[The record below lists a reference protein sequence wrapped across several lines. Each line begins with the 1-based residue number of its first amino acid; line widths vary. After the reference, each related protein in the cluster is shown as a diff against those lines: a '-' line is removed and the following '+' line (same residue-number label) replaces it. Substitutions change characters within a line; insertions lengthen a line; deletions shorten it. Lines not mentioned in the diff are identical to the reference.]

1 VWRRAGGVT
10 WARAVRAL
18 LCVQIAAVIAF
29 VGLLLLPLE
38 IVSNQIRDNV
48 IGDGSLVVSA
58 VVVALRG
65 VRWPADRSW
74 SWPIAV
80 GLGAYAFGDI
90 LYDNWVYA
98 LDPMPSPSA
107 ADVCYLVMYPL
118 TAVGLLLGVRAGNRK
133 VGRGLV
139 LDGLVTFLGAAA
151 LAGAVA
157 VPVVAGTT
165 RGTDDFL
172 HVLIAAAY
180 PVGDATLVA
189 IVVGVLVLRGGAPG
203 FYGWI
208 GAGLVTFAV
217 ADTVYTYRVALGSY
231 EVGTP
236 LDALWAVGLAIVAVG
251 AWRPQARSDV
261 RVDTPWMLAAP
272 LLSVLVATGVLV
284 FASVRPLPLPVVLV
298 AAATLVAATG
308 RIIDGFLAVV
318 DIARVRLEARTDELT
333 GLGNRRFL
341 YETIETELAGLG
353 PDEFV
358 YLLLIDLDRFKEV
371 NDSLGHAIGDD
382 VLLTVGTRLSE
393 TVGPD
398 DVLVRLGGDE
408 FGLLMPGRDAD
419 FDVLDCVERIAAA
432 ISAPISVADLSLQ
445 VEPSIGI
452 ACAPVD
458 SLDRTDLMRHADV
471 AMYDAKV
478 NHTGHARYDPDR
490 DDNSRERLQLIAELR
505 EALRTDPRQLVVH
518 YQPKC
523 SLAGQVVGAEALVRW
538 QHPTRG
544 LLGADRFVQTAENN
558 SLMPALTRHVLRTAL
573 AQVREWRRTDPPAT
587 VSVNLSVTSLLD
599 EGLVEH
605 MTSALVEAGVEA
617 DALILELTETMIMI
631 DPERSNR
638 TLNALSALGIKL
650 SIDDY
655 GTGQCSLAY
664 LRDLP
669 VQELKLDRSFVQH
682 IATKDRDAAIV
693 RSTIELAHSLDLVLV
708 AEGVEDLESAELL
721 RLMGCD
727 VAQGYYFGRPRPAAA
742 TLAEIADAAAVGN
755 LTHHQMIESHR

>member
-1 VWRRAGGVT
+1 MT
-10 WARAVRAL
+10 WARAIRAL
-18 LCVQIAAVIAF
+18 LCVQVVVVLAYV
-29 VGLLLLPLE
+29 VLLLVPVR
-38 IVSNQIRDNV
+38 IIADTVRDGV
-48 IGDGSLVVSA
+48 LGDGALVVSA
-58 VVVALRG
+58 IIVTLRG
-65 VRWPADRSW
+65 VRWPADRPW
-74 SWPIAV
+74 SWPIA
-80 GLGAYAFGDI
+80 LGIGTYALGDI
-90 LYDNWVYA
+90 LYDSWISG

-118 TAVGLLLGVRAGNRK
+118 TALGLLLGVRAGNRK
-133 VGRGLV
+133 VGRGLI

-157 VPVVAGTT
+157 VPVVSGTT
-165 RGTDDFL
+165 RGTDDVL
-172 HVLIAAAY
+172 HLVIAAAY

-189 IVVGVLVLRGGAPG
+189 MVIGVLVLRGGAPG
-203 FYGWI
+203 FHGWI
-208 GAGLVTFAV
+208 GAGLVIFAV
-217 ADTVYTYRVALGSY
+217 ADTVYTYRVALGDY
-231 EVGTP
+231 VVGTP
-236 LDALWAVGLAIVAVG
+236 LDALWATGLAVVAIGV
-251 AWRPQARSDV
+251 WRPQRGSDV
-261 RVDTPWMLAAP
+261 RVDSPWMLTAP
-272 LLSVLVATGVLV
+272 LLSVLVAIGVLV

-333 GLGNRRFL
+333 GLGNRRML

-353 PDEFV
+353 PGEFA

-371 NDSLGHAIGDD
+371 NDSLGHAIGDE
-382 VLLTVGTRLSE
+382 VLLTVADRLR
-393 TVGPD
+393 TTITAGD
-398 DVLVRLGGDE
+398 ILVRLGGDE
-408 FGLLMPGRDAD
+408 FGVLMPGRDAD
-419 FDVLDCVERIAAA
+419 FDVLVCVEHIAAA
-432 ISAPISVADLSLQ
+432 ISAPISVAGLSLQ
-445 VEPSIGI
+445 VESSIGI

-505 EALRTDPRQLVVH
+505 EVLHTDPQQLVVY
-518 YQPKC
+518 YQAKC
-523 SLAGQVVGAEALVRW
+523 SLAGRVVGAEALVRW
-538 QHPTRG
+538 QHPVRG

-558 SLMPALTRHVLRTAL
+558 SLMPALTRHVLRSAL
-573 AQVREWRRTDPPAT
+573 VQVRQWRDTDPAAT

-599 EGLVEH
+599 EGLVDH
-605 MTSALVEAGVEA
+605 MAAALMEAGVAA
-617 DALILELTETMIMI
+617 DALILELTETMIMV

-638 TLNALSALGIKL
+638 TLHALSALGIKL

-669 VQELKLDRSFVQH
+669 VQELKLDRSFVRH

-693 RSTIELAHSLDLVLV
+693 RSTIELAHSLGLVLV
-708 AEGVEDLESAELL
+708 AEGVEDLESAALL

-727 VAQGYYFGRPRPAAA
+727 VAQGFYFGRPRPAAS
-742 TLAEIADAAAVGN
+742 TLAGTADAEALHGLDMPLA
-755 LTHHQMIESHR
+755 HH